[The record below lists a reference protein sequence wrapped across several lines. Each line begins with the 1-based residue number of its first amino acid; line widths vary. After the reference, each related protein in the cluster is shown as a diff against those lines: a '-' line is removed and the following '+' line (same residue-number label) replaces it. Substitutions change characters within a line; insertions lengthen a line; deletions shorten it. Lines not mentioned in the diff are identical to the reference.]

1 MARTPGTSTRP
12 PGGGGGGERGQRG
25 RGRGRDGDRPPR
37 DRGGDR
43 DEGEFVEKLVG
54 INRVAK
60 VVKGGRRFGFAAI
73 VVVGDGKGRVG
84 YGAGKAREV
93 PEAIRKATESA
104 KRNLTRVA
112 LREGRTLHHDIA
124 GRHGAGRVYL
134 RAAPAGTGIIA
145 GGPMRAVFETLG
157 VQDVVAKSIGSSN
170 PYNMVRATID
180 ALKHQ
185 DSPRSV
191 AARRN
196 IKVSALQARR
206 VGGDAEASTD

>member
-1 MARTPGTSTRP
+1 LENTMA
-12 PGGGGGGERGQRG
+12 GERERG
-25 RGRGRDGDRPPR
+25 GRERGGRDREER
-37 DRGGDR
+37 DS
-43 DEGEFVEKLVG
+43 EFVDKLVH

-60 VVKGGRRFGFAAI
+60 VVKGGKRFGFAAL
-73 VVVGDGKGRVG
+73 VVIGDQKGRVG
-84 YGAGKAREV
+84 FGHGKAREV

-112 LREGRTLHHDIA
+112 LREDRTLHHDIA

-157 VQDVVAKSIGSSN
+157 IQDVVAKSIGSSN
-170 PYNMVRATID
+170 PYNMVRATFD

-191 AARRN
+191 ANRRN
-196 IKVSALQARR
+196 IKVSTLQSRR
-206 VGGDAEASTD
+206 VGGDAEAVAE